1 MPVAKEEDSA
11 RVTCNWYDLSN
22 VQANFYLNFIPI
34 EAPKGSTPFNAEKV
48 QASERPLFL
57 DDCNRSA
64 FMKPTCSVCI
74 LRPLRLTF
82 NVPTNGQ
89 EKNII
94 GHHIECYGN
103 HLLTKIYA
111 TGHFSVANN
120 VNYRYQWRGA
130 LRSFNEFPCIT
141 ALKSV
146 LHQKALGVTINWCSY
161 MHQIVCYFRDSV
173 LTIRG
178 VYLLEFNFRNS
189 EGSPELF

>member
-1 MPVAKEEDSA
+1 MSKQTFIWTSFPLKRPKEAHHSMRRKSKLLSVPYFWMTATEVLSWSPHVVSA
-11 RVTCNWYDLSN
+11 YYVLSGLLLM
-22 VQANFYLNFIPI
+22 FP
-34 EAPKGSTPFNAEKV
+34 PMDKK
-48 QASERPLFL
+48 
-57 DDCNRSA
+57 
-64 FMKPTCSVCI
+64 
-74 LRPLRLTF
+74 
-82 NVPTNGQ
+82 
-89 EKNII
+89 KNII

-120 VNYRYQWRGA
+120 VNYRYQWRGS